1 MIKLDGSLIAIFI
14 IFWIT
19 FLLLKKLYF
28 DPYRKAIEKRE
39 NYLKVREE
47 RKQKALLLYEDRTE
61 KIDKAL
67 EKVRLNTLDEVNSL
81 RVKAIEE
88 KNRRIEEK
96 KKALIEERERYKKR
110 LEKQLQESKEKIK
123 ETSQWLAK
131 EIEKRL
137 I

>member
-28 DPYRKAIEKRE
+28 DPYRKAIEERE

-47 RKQKALLLYEDRTE
+47 RKQKALLLYEDRTK

-67 EKVRLNTLDEVNSL
+67 EEVRLSILNEVNSL
-81 RVKAIEE
+81 RAKAIED

-96 KKALIEERERYKKR
+96 KKVLVEERERYKKR

-123 ETSQWLAK
+123 EISQWLAK